1 MNKQMSKST
10 SWSEQNKKNTARLA
24 IWTAAWT
31 LSMAL
36 ATFGPNF
43 IWGDNTALTFIGI
56 VVNALIGVG
65 MIIANKNQIKGL
77 DELQQKIHLEAMAI
91 ALGVGVVFGLSY
103 SLLDIT
109 NIIGFDAEIGH
120 LVILISLTYLTFLT
134 VGRKRYQ

>member
-1 MNKQMSKST
+1 MNKQVSEST
-10 SWSEQNKKNTARLA
+10 SWAERNKKNTMQLG

-36 ATFGPNF
+36 ATFGPMF
-43 IWGDNTALTFIGI
+43 IWDGIPLLTIIGI
-56 VVNALIGVG
+56 VLNAALGVG
-65 MIIANKNQIKGL
+65 MIIAYKNHLKGQ
-77 DELQQKIHLEAMAI
+77 DELQQKIQLEAMAI

-109 NIIGFDAEIGH
+109 NLIGFDAEIGH
-120 LVILISLTYLTFLT
+120 LVMLISLTYLGAIT

>member
-1 MNKQMSKST
+1 MNKQLSKPT

-24 IWTAAWT
+24 MWTAAWT

-36 ATFGPNF
+36 ATFGPTF
-43 IWGDNTALTFIGI
+43 LWGDNSALTVIGI
-56 VVNALIGVG
+56 IINAAIGVG
-65 MIIANKNQIKGL
+65 MIVANKNQIKGL

-109 NIIGFDAEIGH
+109 NIISFDAEIGH
-120 LVILISLTYLTFLT
+120 LVMLISLTYLVFLAR
-134 VGRKRYQ
+134 GRKSYQ